1 MPDTHPNSPVPQSIT
16 PILAINFVGTLGFS
30 IVIPFLV
37 FLVIRLGGN
46 ALIYGVMAATYSI
59 FQLVGAPILGRWSD
73 RYGRRRILLFSQLG
87 TLLSWAIF
95 LTALFLP
102 TSTMLEIDSSVLGAF
117 TITVPLLVLFLARA
131 LDGLTGGNVS
141 VANAYLADI
150 TPEPERSTNFGKM
163 ALSGNL
169 GFIVGPALA
178 GILGGTALGE
188 IPPVVAALLIST
200 IAAVLIVRL
209 PDSSPCDL
217 ASNPE
222 QSAVHHMMGQEQKEC
237 IELHAPTTLSVAQ
250 VLRLPGVALLLA
262 LYFLV
267 FLAFN
272 FFYITFPVWAA
283 SGLEW
288 TLPQI
293 GVFFSVMGLALA
305 LVQGPVLSRASRMF
319 SDRTL
324 MIGGSAVL
332 AVSFLFF
339 TSPTMPAI
347 YLGTLLLALGN
358 GLMWPSLMAVLSM
371 KGDTATQGSVQ
382 GVASSVGA
390 IASIIGLILGGF
402 LFGFLGA
409 DVFLIS
415 AGLVLFVFLVSF
427 RVRHA

>member
-1 MPDTHPNSPVPQSIT
+1 MPQSIT

-30 IVIPFLV
+30 IVVPFLV
-37 FLVIRLGGN
+37 FLVTRFGGN

-59 FQLVGAPILGRWSD
+59 FQLIGAPILGRWSD
-73 RYGRRRILLFSQLG
+73 RYGRRRILLLSQLG
-87 TLLSWAIF
+87 TLFSWAIF
-95 LTALFLP
+95 LSALFLP
-102 TSTMLEIDSSVLGAF
+102 PSTMLEVDSSVLGAF
-117 TITVPLLVLFLARA
+117 TLTVPLLILFLARA
-131 LDGLTGGNVS
+131 LDGVTGGNVS

-150 TPEPERSTNFGKM
+150 TPEAERSTNFGKM

-178 GILGGTALGE
+178 GVLGATALGE
-188 IPPVVAALLIST
+188 IPPVVAALVISAV
-200 IAAVLIVRL
+200 AAGLIVRL
-209 PDSSPCDL
+209 PDASPCAL

-222 QSAVHHMMGQEQKEC
+222 HSAVHHVMGQEQKEC
-237 IELHAPTTLSVAQ
+237 IELHTATALSVGN
-250 VLRLPGVALLLA
+250 VLRLPGVALPLT

-272 FFYITFPVWAA
+272 FFYITFPVWAV

-293 GVFFSVMGLALA
+293 GVFFSVMGLAMA
-305 LVQGPVLSRASRMF
+305 VIQGPVLSRASRVL

-324 MIGGSAVL
+324 VIGGSAIL

-339 TSPTMPAI
+339 TSTSLPVI

-358 GLMWPSLMAVLSM
+358 GVMWPSLMAVLSM
-371 KGDTATQGSVQ
+371 SSDSATQGSVQ

-409 DVFLIS
+409 GVFLIS
-415 AGLVLFVFLVSF
+415 AGLVMFVFLISF